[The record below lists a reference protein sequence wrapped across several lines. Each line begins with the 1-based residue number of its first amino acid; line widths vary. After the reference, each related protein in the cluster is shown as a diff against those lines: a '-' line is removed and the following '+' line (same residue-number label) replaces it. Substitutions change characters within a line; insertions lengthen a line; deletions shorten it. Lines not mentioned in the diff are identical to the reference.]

1 MIIKDQ
7 ILYRYITTFDMSFQK
22 PKQSTRKYSGVL
34 GNQLEVFSTTE
45 LVYLF
50 CQNNWLIENM
60 EFYLGVQ

>member
-7 ILYRYITTFDMSFQK
+7 ILYRYIITFDMSFQK
-22 PKQSTRKYSGVL
+22 QKQSTTKYSGVL

-50 CQNNWLIENM
+50 CRNKCLFENM
-60 EFYLGVQ
+60 EFYLGV